1 MPKGFTRNELV
12 SAISKDAD
20 VRADVV
26 KDVIDSF
33 INVAIEEIANKGTFN
48 INNFVKISSYKWAGY
63 TAGRGYEVP
72 EHRRLSVKLAASVRN
87 LFKLKNDDP
96 ELEITR
102 SNWRDVLRKVEEET
116 VRTGVSPNPAVNGKG
131 SEAARTSP
139 VEDPA
144 VLEDDEDF
152 NPILDDDE

>member
-1 MPKGFTRNELV
+1 MAKGFTRNELV

-20 VRADVV
+20 VRVDVV
-26 KDVIDSF
+26 KDVLDSF

-48 INNFVKISSYKWAGY
+48 IKNFVKISSYPWAGY

-72 EHRRLSVKLAASVRN
+72 KHYRLSVKLAASVRN
-87 LFKLKNDDP
+87 LFKLKNEDP

-116 VRTGVSPNPAVNGKG
+116 VRTGVSPNPAVNGKVT
-131 SEAARTSP
+131 EAGKKA
-139 VEDPA
+139 DQAPA
-144 VLEDDEDF
+144 ESEDDDDF